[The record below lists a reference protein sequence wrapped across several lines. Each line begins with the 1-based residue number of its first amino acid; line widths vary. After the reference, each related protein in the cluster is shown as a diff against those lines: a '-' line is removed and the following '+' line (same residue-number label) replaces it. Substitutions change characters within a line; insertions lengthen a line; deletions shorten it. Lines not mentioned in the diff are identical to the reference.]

1 MTCDIEQLA
10 QHIYRQSKLGRPGRR
25 FLVGVAGIPGSGKST
40 LAYPLTDVINRLA
53 ESEGRKEPVA
63 ICIGGD
69 GWHLSQAQ
77 LRSMDDP
84 DHLFARRGAHFTFD
98 GKGYADFVATLD
110 SAAEC
115 PFPLFS
121 HREKD
126 PVRDGGLVEA
136 QHQIIILEGLYVFL
150 GEEPWRSAA
159 LRLDERIWVET
170 SKSEARE
177 RLVNRHLSEGVES
190 TRAGAIRRANESDML
205 NGDFVVENS
214 LPPTYTFT
222 GTSIQTPR
230 APSLLDVGVETPQ
243 QLPESW
249 QSRRPPTLITA

>member
-10 QHIYRQSKLGRPGRR
+10 QHIYRQSKLGKPGRR

-77 LRSMDDP
+77 LRSMEVRPSQERSQPRMPLLTRRDHQDP

-136 QHQIIILEGLYVFL
+136 QHQIMCVRSPCWMTFL
-150 GEEPWRSAA
+150 RRLICSVALQHSRRS
-159 LRLDERIWVET
+159 LRLFGGGAVVLGRT
-170 SKSEARE
+170 
-177 RLVNRHLSEGVES
+177 S
-190 TRAGAIRRANESDML
+190 TRRADLGRNIQVRQPLSRVHAP
-205 NGDFVVENS
+205 GD
-214 LPPTYTFT
+214 
-222 GTSIQTPR
+222 
-230 APSLLDVGVETPQ
+230 
-243 QLPESW
+243 
-249 QSRRPPTLITA
+249 